1 MLVCND
7 SSDYK
12 IAHTL
17 RAHGWDRGLDNKRN
31 TKFNFI
37 NSCFNLRPLDIT
49 AAIGFSQFKRLKK
62 SNNIRKENRNKI
74 VNALKNSP
82 KWKNQLTFLEPV
94 KNLNPSLFGI
104 PILINKKYIKNK
116 SKYLNYLNKKGVET
130 RPIISGNFVN
140 QPSIKLYNLNKN
152 LEKFPNAQDIENRG
166 FFIGLHTKKVDK
178 KELKKL
184 TNILL
189 SIN

>member
-1 MLVCND
+1 MV
-7 SSDYK
+7 
-12 IAHTL
+12 
-17 RAHGWDRGLDNKRN
+17 KRI
-31 TKFNFI
+31 KYF
-37 NSCFNLRPLDIT
+37 L
-49 AAIGFSQFKRLKK
+49 
-62 SNNIRKENRNKI
+62 
-74 VNALKNSP
+74 

-94 KNLNPSLFGI
+94 KNLNPSWFGI
-104 PILINKKYIKNK
+104 PMLINKKYIKNK

-184 TNILL
+184 TNLLL